1 MVNENLVDAAR
12 AMCTGTVYAAKLA
25 LTSGWAINIGGGF
38 HHASSDKGGG
48 FCFFNDYAIATHHLR
63 KTNPDL
69 KVLYV
74 DLDAHMGDG
83 VLTYA
88 KETNNF
94 YILDIYNTFTK
105 LDYGYIIKTDAE
117 KRFSLIGVQP
127 YTTDKTYLALL
138 EEYLPRMIDSI
149 EPDIIYY
156 NGGSDILVG
165 DKLGQLAIT
174 PEGMIERDLF
184 VFGEAKKREI
194 PIMMCLSGGYG
205 KENHVHVTKSLKSI
219 IKLMGS

>member
-1 MVNENLVDAAR
+1 M
-12 AMCTGTVYAAKLA
+12 
-25 LTSGWAINIGGGF
+25 
-38 HHASSDKGGG
+38 HAVIAVGG

-63 KTNPDL
+63 HTYPDI
-69 KVLYV
+69 KILYV

-88 KETNNF
+88 KGINNF

-105 LDYGYIIKTDAE
+105 LDYGYIIKTDSE

-127 YTTDKTYLALL
+127 YTTDKTYLSLL
-138 EEYLPRMIDSI
+138 KEYLPRMINSI

-156 NGGSDILVG
+156 NGGSDILIG
-165 DKLGQLAIT
+165 DQLGQLAIT

-205 KENHVHVTKSLKSI
+205 KENHHHVTKSLRSI
-219 IKLMGS
+219 IKLMEG